1 MIPPMIAEAAE
12 ANGWDARERG
22 RFWFVITRGDQTV
35 EGARSL
41 YRHTHAR
48 AYRGNALSAIFRT
61 QAAIARFLKESP

>member
-12 ANGWDARERG
+12 AGGWDISGRG
-22 RFWFVITRGDQTV
+22 RFWFTATRGDQTV
-35 EGARSL
+35 QGARNV

-61 QAAIARFLKESP
+61 QAAIAAYLRST